1 MIELLTTKPIPQWAI
16 CYFWNGDLGDD
27 LSDEDI
33 EAMQKW
39 EDEMIEY
46 AQKRH
51 PDLQFAGFF
60 YEFSDGEDA
69 EPYFTKWP
77 AFGQRNKNA
86 LTRYGEPPLLACD
99 VYDVDIYANYN

>member
-1 MIELLTTKPIPQWAI
+1 MIELMTTEPIPQWAI
-16 CYFWNGDLGDD
+16 CYFWNGDLGD
-27 LSDEDI
+27 LPDEDI
-33 EAMQKW
+33 EAMRKW

-46 AQKRH
+46 AKEQH
-51 PDLQFAGFF
+51 PDLQFAGFS

-69 EPYFTKWP
+69 EPYFTNCP